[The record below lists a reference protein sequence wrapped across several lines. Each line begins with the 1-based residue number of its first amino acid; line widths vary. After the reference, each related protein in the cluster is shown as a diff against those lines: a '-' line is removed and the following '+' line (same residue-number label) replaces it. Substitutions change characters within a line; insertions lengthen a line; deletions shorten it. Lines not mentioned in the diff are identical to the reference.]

1 MYANFNLM
9 KPLGFL
15 SNGLTSVIVNDGS
28 VVWFPLPRYDSPSV
42 FTKLLDDEGGEFSIS
57 PEEECDV
64 KVKYVAGTILST
76 TFFCKDGKAEVIDLM
91 PIGERSLIRQVK
103 SNIPLNVSVKPL
115 FNYGLYKPAVEIEK
129 DGIRFINPLTKECL
143 ALIPNT
149 NLIQPPGLTLYLIY
163 SSVSAYGPFTKKM
176 IKRTVNRSIKNTLNF
191 WRSKVPHPKN
201 EIDVVKST
209 SISALLGSIYSPTG
223 ASIAAPTTSL
233 PELEG
238 GTRNWDYR
246 FAWVRDSSMISEA
259 LMTYGYIVEARRVL
273 NFLLGSLN
281 FSGKPFLHPLYTVDG
296 GDPPPEESL
305 MWLSGYASSKPVRV
319 GNAAASQVQLDV
331 EGFFVDAVYR
341 YYQITKDKQFIKE
354 NWNKLEYIHE
364 WISKNWKMRDAGMW
378 EDRGKPRHYTHSK
391 VMMWVA
397 LDKVEKLGRVIG
409 KIVSGTSK
417 NKLREWIMS
426 NCIKSG
432 YLVRYP
438 ESSEVDAALLTLPIY
453 GFLDVKERVFL
464 NTLALI
470 ERDLLKDGF
479 VKRYRKDFMGEA
491 AHPFVLANVW
501 LSRIYARLGR
511 YDEAR
516 QLLWNV
522 LRPSKGIYLLGE
534 HIDEDKEE
542 YTGNYPQMF
551 VHAQLLLAIKEIKD
565 IDKDI
570 STGKVKPLS

>member
-1 MYANFNLM
+1 M

-15 SNGLTSVIVNDGS
+15 SNGLTSALLNDGS
-28 VVWFPLPRYDSPSV
+28 VIWFPLPRYDSPSV
-42 FTKLLDDEGGEFSIS
+42 FTKLLDSEGGEFLIS
-57 PEEECDV
+57 PEEECNV
-64 KVKYVAGTILST
+64 EVKYVVGTVLST
-76 TFFCKDGKAEVIDLM
+76 TFLCKGGKAEVIDLM
-91 PIGERSLIRQVK
+91 PIGERALIRQVK
-103 SNIPLNVSVKPL
+103 TDIPLKVSIKPL

-129 DGIRFINPLTKECL
+129 DGIRFMNPLTRECL

-149 NLIQPPGLTLYLIY
+149 NLIQAPGLTLYLIY
-163 SSVSAYGPFTKKM
+163 SSDSAYGPFSKKM
-176 IKRTVNRSIKNTLNF
+176 IKRTVNRSIRNTLNF
-191 WRSKVPHPKN
+191 WRSKVPRPKN
-201 EIDVVKST
+201 EIDLIKST
-209 SISALLGSIYSPTG
+209 SISALLGSIFFPTG

-238 GTRNWDYR
+238 STRNWDYR
-246 FAWVRDSSMISEA
+246 FAWVRDSSMVSEA
-259 LMTYGYIVEARRVL
+259 LMAYGYIIEARRVL

-281 FSGKPFLHPLYTVDG
+281 FSAKPFIHPLYTIDG

-341 YYQITKDKQFIKE
+341 YYQITKDKEFIKE
-354 NWNKLEYIHE
+354 KWNDLEYIHE

-397 LDKVEKLGRVIG
+397 LDRLEKLGREIG
-409 KIVSGTSK
+409 KKVSGNSK
-417 NKLREWIMS
+417 NKLKEWIIS

-432 YLVRYP
+432 YLVRHS
-438 ESSEVDAALLTLPIY
+438 ESSEVDANLLTLPIY
-453 GFLDVKERVFL
+453 GFLDVKDTIFL
-464 NTLALI
+464 NTLAMI

-491 AHPFVLANVW
+491 THPFALANVW
-501 LSRIYARLGR
+501 LSRIYTRLGR

-522 LRPSKGIYLLGE
+522 LNPSKGIYLLGE
-534 HIDEDKEE
+534 HINEDRGE
-542 YTGNYPQMF
+542 YSGNYPQMF
-551 VHAQLLLAIKEIKD
+551 VHAQLLLAIKEIEDKHED
-565 IDKDI
+565 IW
-570 STGKVKPLS
+570 TGRVTTLS